1 MGKESLNNII
11 TKRNVIMVICMAV
24 SLILLVQI
32 LNGSGVTPVNDL
44 PRPGPADGSLV
55 QNVIVVRENGDQ
67 TSLRLDVNTKQL
79 TEDEAQEIFAQAAGI
94 LPDRIKGEN
103 LSLEQVRSDLV
114 LPTALEEWG
123 IQMLWRSGN
132 PDYID
137 NAGRLIEG
145 RMMTVPETAVLEV
158 TMTLQ
163 EYRCTQEVTVC
174 IYPEEEPSWEERLAD
189 QLERLEAD
197 SRNEETLI
205 LPEYFEGEQIRFVTP
220 ADNSKKAALALL
232 PAVVG
237 LVILNQGSQ
246 KEDKRRKQRREEIMA
261 DYPELIIK
269 MTVLYQAGLSM
280 RGVWERIGADARKKG
295 GKLRPIYEEVCFACN
310 CMAEGIS
317 EPEAY
322 RQFGQRCSTSS
333 CLKLGN
339 LLAGN
344 VRRGTRQLSELM
356 AQESARAWELR
367 KQRARR
373 SGEKAGTKML
383 IPMFMM
389 FGVVLA
395 MVVIPA
401 FYSFMI

>member
-1 MGKESLNNII
+1 MEKERKNKAV
-11 TKRNVIMVICMAV
+11 TRRNVIMVICMAV
-24 SLILLVQI
+24 SLILLVET
-32 LNGSGVTPVNDL
+32 LGEADFVPLSGL
-44 PRPGPADGSLV
+44 PRPGPAQGNSV
-55 QNVIVVRENGDQ
+55 QHVIVVRENGEQ
-67 TSLRLDVNTKQL
+67 TSLNVDLTTKQL
-79 TEDEAQEIFAQAAGI
+79 TEEEAQEVFAQVTSI
-94 LPDRIKGEN
+94 LPELIKGEN
-103 LSLEQVRSDLV
+103 ESLEQVTSDLV
-114 LPTALEEWG
+114 LPTVLEDWG
-123 IQMLWRSGN
+123 IRMSWRSRM

-137 NAGRLIEG
+137 SRGRLADG
-145 RMMTVPETAVLEV
+145 RDMETAEAVVLEV
-158 TMTLQ
+158 MMTLQ
-163 EYRCTQEVTVC
+163 EYDCVRDITVC
-174 IYPEEEPSWEERLAD
+174 VFPEGEPSWEERLA
-189 QLERLEAD
+189 ERLEQMEEA

-205 LPEYFEGEQIRFVTP
+205 LPGTFEGEQIRFVTS
-220 ADNSKKAALALL
+220 ADSSKKAAVALL
-232 PAVVG
+232 PAIVG
-237 LVILNQGSQ
+237 LLLLNQGSR
-246 KEDKRRKQRREEIMA
+246 KEDRHRKRRREEITA

-295 GKLRPIYEEVCFACN
+295 GKMRPIYEEVCFACN

-317 EPEAY
+317 EPEVY
-322 RQFGQRCSTSS
+322 RQFGRRCSTSS